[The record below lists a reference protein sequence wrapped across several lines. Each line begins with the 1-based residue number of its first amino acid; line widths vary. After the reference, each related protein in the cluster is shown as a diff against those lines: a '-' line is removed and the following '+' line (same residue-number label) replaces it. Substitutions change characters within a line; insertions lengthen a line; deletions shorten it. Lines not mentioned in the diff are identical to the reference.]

1 MNGATL
7 KFEANQDQKGSK
19 ILNKW
24 SLKWLDIEG
33 LHDYLVTKNCNYV
46 ETKLDI

>member
-7 KFEANQDQKGSK
+7 KFEQKQDQKSSK
-19 ILNKW
+19 AIGKW

-33 LHDYLVTKNCNYV
+33 IKNYLITKNCNYV
-46 ETKLDI
+46 ETKIDK